1 LEKKGI
7 SSIGKIIDN
16 IESDIRSKRI
26 KEGIRRN
33 K

>member
-1 LEKKGI
+1 LEKKSI
-7 SSIGKIIDN
+7 SSIGKNIDN

-26 KEGIRRN
+26 KEGIRRS